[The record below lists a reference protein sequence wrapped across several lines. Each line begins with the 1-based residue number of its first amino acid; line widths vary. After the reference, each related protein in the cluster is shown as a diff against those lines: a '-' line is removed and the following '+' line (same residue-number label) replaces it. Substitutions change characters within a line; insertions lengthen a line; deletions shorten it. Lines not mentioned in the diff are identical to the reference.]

1 MLRERN
7 DKTGCNWMETSLHVK
22 LDDIYNIYKEIKW
35 EKINRT
41 EFLDELKKALLKK
54 MDEENASTTL

>member
-1 MLRERN
+1 
-7 DKTGCNWMETSLHVK
+7 METSLHVK